1 MKIAAILFI
10 LSVCYIASTEQAAA
24 PAGVHPYSSW
34 EWKEMHREPEPQP
47 QRDMVKM
54 NDYGMAYPDAEA
66 QFTIPTNREELQQ
79 CANQECRKCET
90 HNINNINNII
100 VTQVLLIRFQ

>member
-34 EWKEMHREPEPQP
+34 EWKEMHRKPELQP
-47 QRDMVKM
+47 QRDIMVKM

-66 QFTIPTNREELQQ
+66 QFTIPTNREELQR
-79 CANQECRKCET
+79 CANQECRKGEI
-90 HNINNINNII
+90 HHNNII
-100 VTQVLLIRFQ
+100 IKFY